1 MAEWQSGRLT
11 LTPSSPPPSTPSQLQ
26 LEGIQAIK
34 PQFNDSTPPVPSMP
48 DGPSTEE
55 GSRAARS
62 LSVGDLSGVDL
73 DLVLTCVER
82 GGEAGGGSLD
92 DWRVKE
98 IHMGTREAVRGV
110 TWRSLT
116 GWEAVV

>member
-1 MAEWQSGRLT
+1 MAEWLPDPYPLLAPT
-11 LTPSSPPPSTPSQLQ
+11 LHPSQLQ

-34 PQFNDSTPPVPSMP
+34 PRFNDSTPPVPSMP
-48 DGPSTEE
+48 DGTSTEE

-73 DLVLTCVER
+73 DLLLTCAER
-82 GGEAGGGSLD
+82 GGEAPGGSLD

>member
-1 MAEWQSGRLT
+1 MAEWLPDPYPLLAPT
-11 LTPSSPPPSTPSQLQ
+11 LNPSQLQ

-34 PQFNDSTPPVPSMP
+34 PQINDSTPPVSSMP
-48 DGPSTEE
+48 DGASTDE

-73 DLVLTCVER
+73 DLILTCAER
-82 GGEAGGGSLD
+82 GGEAPGGSLD

-110 TWRSLT
+110 NWHSLMGSDT
-116 GWEAVV
+116 VG